1 VTKSADVKLLPK
13 VLWLM
18 LALFALVNG
27 LGALRYLL
35 PHVPF
40 PAEVDNFSQRRIAL
54 RCMPWVARSLTAGVA
69 LSHFHPERSKG
80 PVSAFSWLRSGG
92 LQAGVRVAASL
103 PRHPAFANVAAA
115 DLRGRFSLSSR

>member
-1 VTKSADVKLLPK
+1 MEETTKSADVKLLPK

-40 PAEVDNFSQRRIAL
+40 PVELDNFSQRRIAL
-54 RCMPWVARSLTAGVA
+54 SLHALGGAIADGRS
-69 LSHFHPERSKG
+69 R
-80 PVSAFSWLRSGG
+80 AFT
-92 LQAGVRVAASL
+92 
-103 PRHPAFANVAAA
+103 F
-115 DLRGRFSLSSR
+115 SSRAQQGTCFCLFLVT